1 MAWAAGA
8 GPLLGEGSS
17 PPGSA
22 PADQSALVDALY
34 WLVYGLTNGT
44 PGPAR
49 PCAALIAVDDAQW
62 SDAATL
68 RVLVR
73 LTTGLEN
80 LPVAIVV
87 AVRTEDLEPEAA
99 MTRLHGHPA
108 ARLLRPAPLSEQG
121 VATLVR
127 RELGEGAA
135 AELCRECATVT
146 GGTPFLVC
154 ELVASLRADQV
165 APTAEAAAEVYDA
178 LERFS
183 SSPAMRRLE

>member
-8 GPLLGEGSS
+8 GPLSGEGSS

-22 PADQSALVDALY
+22 PADQSTLVDALY
-34 WLVYGLTNGT
+34 WLVYGLTNGM
-44 PGPAR
+44 PPPAR

-62 SDAATL
+62 SDAAKL

-99 MTRLHGHPA
+99 
-108 ARLLRPAPLSEQG
+108 
-121 VATLVR
+121 VAGMVPDSVAD
-127 RELGEGAA
+127 GAYLKVPRSA
-135 AELCRECATVT
+135 HR
-146 GGTPFLVC
+146 
-154 ELVASLRADQV
+154 
-165 APTAEAAAEVYDA
+165 
-178 LERFS
+178 
-183 SSPAMRRLE
+183 SSPPGSSG